1 MQQQMPCA
9 SGNTHMQAKL
19 LTELQIL
26 QTGTDCGFKTAVL
39 LWMQILGQIHG
50 QTFTGNFRIHI
61 PLITISTL
69 ILQTTQ
75 NSKMHKITAVLPN
88 LMLKVSLFQVC
99 CEQMLEITF
108 LSNNCVRFHFITLY
122 RHKIY

>member
-39 LWMQILGQIHG
+39 LWTQILEQIHG
-50 QTFTGNFRIHI
+50 LTFTGNFRIHI

-75 NSKMHKITAVLPN
+75 NSKMHKNYSSSSQPDAESFT
-88 LMLKVSLFQVC
+88 VSSL
-99 CEQMLEITF
+99 LRA
-108 LSNNCVRFHFITLY
+108 NVRNYIF
-122 RHKIY
+122 K

>member
-9 SGNTHMQAKL
+9 SGNNMQAKL

-39 LWMQILGQIHG
+39 LWTQILGQIHG
-50 QTFTGNFRIHI
+50 LTFTGNFRIHI

-75 NSKMHKITAVLPN
+75 NSKMHKNYSSSSQPDAESFT
-88 LMLKVSLFQVC
+88 VSSLLRAHTHTHV
-99 CEQMLEITF
+99 
-108 LSNNCVRFHFITLY
+108 
-122 RHKIY
+122 